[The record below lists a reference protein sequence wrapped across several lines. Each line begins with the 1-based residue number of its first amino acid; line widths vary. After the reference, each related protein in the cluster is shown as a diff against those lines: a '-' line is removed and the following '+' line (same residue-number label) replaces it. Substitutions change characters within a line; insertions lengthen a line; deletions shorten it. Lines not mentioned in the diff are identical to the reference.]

1 MPPSILHPLKLRP
14 VEPGDELVLLKIYA
28 STREEEM
35 ALVPW
40 SDDERRT
47 FLEGQFNAQ
56 QSHYSQKY
64 PLAEHDMIMR
74 DGVAVGRLYVAR
86 LNDEIR
92 IVDITLMPEYRG
104 SGVGSQ
110 LLAQLIKEADATGKP
125 LRIYVES
132 FNRSLGL
139 FERLG
144 FARTAEHGIHLLM
157 EKLPGAG
164 PQPDDQFVQ

>member
-1 MPPSILHPLKLRP
+1 MLHQLKLRP
-14 VEPGDELVLLKIYA
+14 VESGDELALLKIYA

-47 FLEGQFNAQ
+47 FLESQFSAQ
-56 QSHYSQKY
+56 QSHYRQKY
-64 PLAEHDMIMR
+64 PAADHDMILR
-74 DGVAVGRLYVAR
+74 DAVAVGRLYVAR

-92 IVDITLMPEYRG
+92 IVDITLLPEYRS

-110 LLAQLIKEADATGKP
+110 LLAQLMTEADNAGKP

-144 FARTAEHGIHLLM
+144 FSRAAEHGIHLLM
-157 EKLPGAG
+157 EWMPNAK
-164 PQPDDQFVQ
+164 

>member
-1 MPPSILHPLKLRP
+1 MLHQLKLRP
-14 VEPGDELVLLKIYA
+14 VESGDELALLKIYA

-47 FLEGQFNAQ
+47 FLESQFNAQ
-56 QSHYSQKY
+56 QLHYSQKY
-64 PLAEHDMIMR
+64 PDADHDMIMR
-74 DGVAVGRLYVAR
+74 DAVAVGRLYVAR

-92 IVDITLMPEYRG
+92 IVDITLLPEYRG

-110 LLAQLIKEADATGKP
+110 LLAQLMTEADIAGKP

-144 FARTAEHGIHLLM
+144 FSRAAEHGIHLLM
-157 EKLPGAG
+157 EWMPNTK
-164 PQPDDQFVQ
+164 